1 MEENPVELL
10 IDNRQN
16 KYEVK
21 EQLIE
26 LLEKAVEACLLYENW
41 DIDYEVSLS
50 LVDNNEIKE
59 LNSIYRAKDYATDVL
74 SFPLV
79 DEDQAIDLKEK
90 LLGDI
95 VISVEKAEEQAKE
108 YNHSFEREMGFLV
121 VHSMFHLMGYDHDTS
136 EDTKDMRDREEAV
149 LSSLNLIR
157 K

>member
-1 MEENPVELL
+1 MELL

-41 DIDYEVSLS
+41 HIDYEVSLS

-59 LNSIYRAKDYATDVL
+59 LNSIYRGKDYATDVL

-79 DEDQAIDLKEK
+79 DEDQAIYLKEK

-136 EDTKDMRDREEAV
+136 EDTKDMRGREEAV

>member
-1 MEENPVELL
+1 MELL

-59 LNSIYRAKDYATDVL
+59 LNSIYRGKDYATDVL

-136 EDTKDMRDREEAV
+136 EDTKDMRYREEAV

>member
-1 MEENPVELL
+1 MELL

-16 KYEVK
+16 KYEVT

-59 LNSIYRAKDYATDVL
+59 LNSIYRGKDYATDVL

-79 DEDQAIDLKEK
+79 AEDYSFDLKEK

-108 YNHSFEREMGFLV
+108 YNHSFEREIGFLV
-121 VHSMFHLMGYDHDTS
+121 VHSMFHLMGYDHDTI
-136 EDTKDMRDREEAV
+136 EDTKDMRNREEAV